1 MEVYVPTAPCRRR
14 RVNDSPRPGGRR
26 WAGRLRR
33 GGSLARQVLVGRRP
47 EGPGPEIATDSL
59 APRRR
64 FTLRR
69 GAAGRG
75 GTTVA
80 GRPGRSESSPGLL
93 DADLTGLVPV
103 SPAIPAPAGPVPT

>member
-1 MEVYVPTAPCRRR
+1 MCDGGGRKRRAGQARTADVVASPVSRMEVYVPTAPWRRR
-14 RVNDSPRPGGRR
+14 RVTDIPRPAGRR

-33 GGSLARQVLVGRRP
+33 GGSLARQVLAGHRP
-47 EGPGPEIATDSL
+47 EAPTADLGTDSL

-75 GTTVA
+75 G
-80 GRPGRSESSPGLL
+80 
-93 DADLTGLVPV
+93 
-103 SPAIPAPAGPVPT
+103 